1 MKRAEAND
9 PVAIREVG
17 AKRYNEVDYSSAF
30 DCWTKAAGLGDSKAH
45 YNLSVLYQNGLG
57 VERDKRKEVYHL
69 EEAAIRGHVI
79 SRFNLGC
86 EEGGKG
92 EKGTMER
99 AVKHYIIAANHGY
112 DDAIEVLRDCYAQGL
127 VRKEEFA
134 TALRAYQAAVDATK
148 SPQREDVEKVERV
161 LRATQHHN

>member
-1 MKRAEAND
+1 MHSSQKVLSPLSHLRTRATLLSQSGQG
-9 PVAIREVG
+9 VA
-17 AKRYNEVDYSSAF
+17 
-30 DCWTKAAGLGDSKAH
+30 
-45 YNLSVLYQNGLG
+45 
-57 VERDKRKEVYHL
+57 RDKRKEVYHL

-92 EKGTMER
+92 EKGMMER

-112 DDAIEVLRDCYAQGL
+112 DDAIEVLRDYYAQGL